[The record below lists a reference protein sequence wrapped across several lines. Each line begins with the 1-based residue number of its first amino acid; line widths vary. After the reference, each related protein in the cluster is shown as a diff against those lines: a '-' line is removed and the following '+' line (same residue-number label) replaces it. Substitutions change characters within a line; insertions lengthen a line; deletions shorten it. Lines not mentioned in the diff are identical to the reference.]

1 MFALSL
7 PNGAELRLLQP
18 HHAEEIFKVI
28 ERNRARLHQWLPWV
42 DNIRCVG
49 DEEKFI
55 CNSLGL
61 FASNGAFQCGI
72 FMGDV
77 FVGAIGLHPI
87 NHANRKVEL
96 GYWLDS
102 AHQGRGLMTNA
113 CRAIVDHA
121 FGALGLN
128 RVIIYCAVENR
139 RSRAVAE
146 RLGFKLEGIARQSE
160 WLYDHFVDW
169 ASYSMLASEWSGGRA
184 SDAD

>member
-1 MFALSL
+1 MFEHSL
-7 PNGAELRLLQP
+7 PNGADLRLLQP
-18 HHAEEIFKVI
+18 YHAQVIFEVI
-28 ERNRARLHQWLPWV
+28 ERNRARLRQWLPWV

-61 FASNGAFQCGI
+61 FASNGAFQSGI
-72 FMGDV
+72 FIGDA
-77 FVGAIGLHPI
+77 FVGAVGLHPI

-96 GYWLDS
+96 GYWLDA
-102 AHQGRGLMTNA
+102 AHEGRGLMTSA
-113 CRAIVDHA
+113 CRAVVDHA

-128 RVIIYCAVENR
+128 RVIIYCAVENL

-146 RLGFKLEGIARQSE
+146 RLGFKLEGIARQAE

-169 ASYSMLASEWSGGRA
+169 ASYSMLASEWKGGA
-184 SDAD
+184 NDAG